1 MRFRFIE
8 DHRAVF
14 VVRVTCAVLEV
25 SASGYHAWRRRA
37 ESARARGN
45 RALVDAIRR
54 IHADS
59 RRSYGSPRVH
69 ATLQAE
75 GSRVGRNRVAR
86 LMRRHGIRARCR
98 RRFRTTT
105 DSNHAFP
112 LAPNLLAR
120 QFTAAAPN
128 QVWLA
133 DITYVP
139 TEEGWLYL
147 AVVLDLFAR
156 KVVGWAM
163 ASTMPQELTLA
174 ALRMAINNRRPDPGL
189 LHHADRGS
197 QYAAHDYRRLLD
209 EHGMICSMS
218 RKGDC
223 WDNAPME
230 SFFGS
235 LKTELEDDRPFPT
248 RQAARTALFGFI
260 EGFYNRQRLHS
271 AIGYVTPNRKEQLAA
286 AAYAVTRVHPTGGRS
301 DAGQGRLRLGHG
313 DRRDGEDL
321 GELRQPDP
329 AAGAAS
335 AGYGRGNPRR
345 VGGPAADAGEA
356 GAAVADGVGGAAP
369 RFGHSP

>member
-14 VVRVTCAVLEV
+14 VVRVMCAVLEV
-25 SASGYHAWRRRA
+25 SASGYYAWRGRP

-45 RALVDAIRR
+45 RVLVDAIRR

-59 RRSYGSPRVH
+59 RRRYGSPRVH

-105 DSNHAFP
+105 DGNHAFP

-163 ASTMPQELTLA
+163 SASMPQELTLA
-174 ALRMAINNRRPDPGL
+174 ALRMAITNRQPDPGL
-189 LHHADRGS
+189 MHHSDRGA

-209 EHGMICSMS
+209 EHGMVCSMS

-235 LKTELEDDRPFPT
+235 LKTELEGDGPFPT
-248 RQAARTALFGFI
+248 RQAAKTALFGFI

-271 AIGYVTPNRKEQLAA
+271 AIGYVTPTRKEQLAA
-286 AAYAVTRVHPTGGRS
+286 AA
-301 DAGQGRLRLGHG
+301 
-313 DRRDGEDL
+313 
-321 GELRQPDP
+321 
-329 AAGAAS
+329 
-335 AGYGRGNPRR
+335 
-345 VGGPAADAGEA
+345 
-356 GAAVADGVGGAAP
+356 
-369 RFGHSP
+369 